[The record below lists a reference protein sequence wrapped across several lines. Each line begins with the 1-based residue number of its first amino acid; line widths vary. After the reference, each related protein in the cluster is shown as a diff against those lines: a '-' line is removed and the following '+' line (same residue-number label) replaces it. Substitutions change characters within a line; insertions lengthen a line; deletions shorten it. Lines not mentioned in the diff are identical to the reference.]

1 MAHGHEIPPRTKP
14 ADDNG
19 YLEMLTK
26 AVFQSGF
33 SWMVIRQKWPD
44 FQRAFEGFNV
54 QRVASYGDADLE
66 RLLADPGIVRNR
78 RKVTAT
84 IENARTMVDLADEH
98 GSFHGYLRTL
108 DSLPYPQK
116 RKRLVDQFHSLGPT
130 GLFAFLWM
138 VDEPVPEWEERSS

>member
-1 MAHGHEIPPRTKP
+1 MAHGHEIPPRVKP
-14 ADDNG
+14 TDDRG

-66 RLLADPGIVRNR
+66 RLVADPGIVRNR
-78 RKVTAT
+78 RKVMAT

-98 GSFHGYLRTL
+98 SSFHGYLRTL
-108 DSLPYPQK
+108 DSLLYSQK
-116 RKRLVDQFHSLGPT
+116 RKLLVDQFANLGPT
-130 GLFAFLWM
+130 GLFVFLWL
-138 VDEPVPEWEERSS
+138 VDEPVPEWEERN